1 MAKPPTFEAR
11 VSAGQRAA
19 ERAGTKFFIYPG
31 AQQRCRCCSG
41 AHNPN
46 GPFIRAWGTWIGIIR
61 HITAGGLGSRTM
73 ETYIRDI
80 LVNDPAVPFKS
91 QWSVAPNGDIWLIG
105 TGRANHC
112 LNMSQQAYDA
122 LVNGTF
128 PLDQFCVNM
137 RGSALVGSAYTDGIE
152 QVAASAPTAVQANA
166 TDYLEAELIRPYGWS
181 GTDTAGHG
189 EVASDR
195 GPGDPNEHMGNT
207 RTRIRNIVGGSTPPP
222 TEEDDLMGYTPDDL
236 RKYAREGALDTRIR
250 EAGPTPEKEGT
261 GPTMWA
267 LATEARDA
275 AKAAER
281 AANNASAAVARI
293 EAALAQRAQ

>member
-1 MAKPPTFEAR
+1 
-11 VSAGQRAA
+11 
-19 ERAGTKFFIYPG
+19 
-31 AQQRCRCCSG
+31 
-41 AHNPN
+41 
-46 GPFIRAWGTWIGIIR
+46 
-61 HITAGGLGSRTM
+61 M